1 MTAKPGASMK
11 ALSASAKIAAGQGN
25 ENYALQ
31 RSFAMASAKIAD
43 ARNKQ
48 KKGKDRD
55 MGEFKR
61 EVQMVRPHFPD
72 TGSIFFIFFIFIL
85 FWIGPRRGI
94 ARAGET
100 FQ

>member
-1 MTAKPGASMK
+1 MTAKPRASMK

-61 EVQMVRPHFPD
+61 EVQMVRPHLPA
-72 TGSIFFIFFIFIL
+72 SFFFFFSFS